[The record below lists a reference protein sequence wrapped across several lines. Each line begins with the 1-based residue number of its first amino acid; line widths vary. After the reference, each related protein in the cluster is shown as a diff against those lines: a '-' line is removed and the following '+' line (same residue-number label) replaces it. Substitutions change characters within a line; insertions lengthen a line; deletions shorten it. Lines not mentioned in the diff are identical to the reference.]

1 MSAGTEKTATGL
13 IFLGAPSVPEQV
25 ELAVRA
31 EERGFESVWVAETR
45 ITRDAIVPM
54 AAIAA
59 ATRRIRIGSG
69 ILNVYTRHPVTLAI
83 SFVGLNELAP
93 GRIVMGL
100 GPGSPLILEPQGIPF
115 DLPLTRLRE
124 YSEVIPRLLRG
135 EVVTYSGKTVT
146 LRGAQ
151 LDDVLTNS
159 SASVPPGDLA
169 LWLGVTGPKAIELAG
184 ELADGL
190 LMNTCLPTDY
200 VRDRQRLIASGAE
213 RTARTAS
220 DVALGVVLCVSPHA
234 ESGEGKDRARR
245 FVALYLS
252 LFPNLARE
260 TGIDPELVERI
271 RTAFDSG
278 GIDASARFVHD
289 GIVDHL
295 TAAGTVGECLER
307 IAEYRDAGALPV
319 LFPVPGAMDLAID
332 FLAS

>member
-1 MSAGTEKTATGL
+1 M
-13 IFLGAPSVPEQV
+13 PEQV
-25 ELAVRA
+25 SLAVRA
-31 EERGFESVWVAETR
+31 EQQGFESVWVAETR
-45 ITRDAIVPM
+45 ITRDALVPM

-59 ATRRIRIGSG
+59 ATRRVRVGSG

-100 GPGSPLILEPQGIPF
+100 GPGSPSVLEPQGIPF

-151 LDDVLTNS
+151 LDDVLTGS
-159 SASVPPGDLA
+159 SASVPPGELA
-169 LWLGVTGPKAIELAG
+169 LWLGVTGPRAVELAG
-184 ELADGL
+184 ELGDGL

-200 VRDRQRLIASGAE
+200 VHDRQRLIAIGA
-213 RTARTAS
+213 ARTNRTPA
-220 DVALGVVLCVSPHA
+220 DVDLGIVLCVSPHL
-234 ESGEGKDRARR
+234 ESREGKDHARR
-245 FVALYLS
+245 FIALYLS

-260 TGIDPELVERI
+260 TGLEPELIDRI
-271 RTAFDSG
+271 RAVFAAD
-278 GIDASARFVHD
+278 GIEVSAQLVTD
-289 GIVDHL
+289 GIVDKL
-295 TAAGTVGECLER
+295 TAAGSIEECRER

-319 LFPVPGAMDLAID
+319 LFPVPGAMDLTID
-332 FLAS
+332 FLAH